1 MRKIVVIAFV
11 LLIIGLGC
19 KKDSSQTGQASLS
32 KTKWTLSYIQDTKTN
47 ETINYPNDVSRKI
60 SITFSD
66 SSNILSFN
74 GVCNNGQGTYSLS
87 SNTGSISVTD
97 IFTTQIACKYDEWE
111 IYTSNNLIA
120 SDRYKLDGTTL
131 IIFSK
136 GSYNLY
142 FNSL

>member
-19 KKDSSQTGQASLS
+19 KKDSSQVEQGSLS

-47 ETINYPNDVSRKI
+47 ETINYPNDATRKI

-66 SSNILSFN
+66 SLNILSFS
-74 GVCNNGQGTYSLS
+74 GVCNHGQGTYSFS

-97 IFTTQIACKYDEWE
+97 IFTTQIACKYYEWE

-142 FNSL
+142 FNNL